1 MNTPDTQDPNALVM
15 IGVWTKELN
24 YLAAD
29 LDDRQGR
36 IDCAQARADRQQT
49 PAQQSANARRI
60 VELTRKRDVVAA
72 EIERT
77 RRKLAREEAVA
88 RGEPDPGPKAT
99 WVPKRYANDGAVRYV
114 ASPLPVWAEAGYVTE
129 AEYDEAKIGGRLQPR
144 NPEEPSINDPYIL
157 AMLDDLGIGTPPPG
171 RRRWPGGPERGK
183 ESDDMDIQPYN
194 SSPGGGAP
202 DVGASATATLD
213 PPAPPPGKM
222 KDSSDFLA
230 AGGTAAQLLALADA
244 APPWTPPPTL
254 PAAEDTRPDR
264 GRIEIGPDEYRV
276 VREALAALA
285 LEPDIFYRGGLLV
298 RTIRADPAGLGLTE
312 GPLTI
317 APLPGANLRERLT
330 ARCEFVKANRAG
342 ELHQAHPP
350 PWLIEALLA
359 RGEWPGLRPLA
370 GISDIPVLRAD
381 GTLHTEPGYDFETCT
396 LYAPRGSRPDV
407 PTRPTRADAMEAAE
421 RLFDIVIDFRFEAP
435 EHRSAWLAALL
446 TPLARTAFTGPAP
459 AVLIDSN
466 VRGSGKGL
474 LAQVIGIVVTGVE
487 LSPYSYTNDS
497 EELRKKITAVAIA
510 GDRIVLLDNIDGDFG
525 NDALDRALTAT
536 RWRDRILG
544 RSELVD
550 LPLRALWIG
559 TGNNIIV
566 AADTC
571 RRLIHVRLDVMVESP
586 ENRTDFKYPALLEH
600 VREYRTAFAADAL
613 TILAAFLQS
622 GDRIPKLTGLGSFEG
637 WSQTVRE
644 AVMWCGLSDPAKTRI
659 GLAEKSDTTKENL
672 RGLLKA
678 LWEYAGGESIT
689 VAPMIRRLYGPPLEA
704 GPAADAMRG
713 ILASLTGGDAVRAPD
728 GRKVGKQLAKFR
740 RRVVDG
746 LYLDRLEVRRGAGV
760 AWQVY
765 SADTGSRE

>member
-24 YLAAD
+24 YLAD
-29 LDDRQGR
+29 DMDDRQGR

-88 RGEPDPGPKAT
+88 HGEPDPGPKAT
-99 WVPKRYANDGAVRYV
+99 WVQETYANDGAVRYV

-129 AEYDEAKIGGRLQPR
+129 AEYDEARIGGRLQPR
-144 NPEEPSINDPYIL
+144 HPEEPSINDPCIL

-202 DVGASATATLD
+202 DVGASVTATL
-213 PPAPPPGKM
+213 APPKVNPI
-222 KDSSDFLA
+222 LA
-230 AGGTAAQLLALADA
+230 RLIALADA
-244 APPWTPPPTL
+244 APPYTPPATPEPAL
-254 PAAEDTRPDR
+254 PD
-264 GRIEIGPDEYRV
+264 RIEIGPDEYRV

-298 RTIRADPAGLGLTE
+298 RTIRADPAGLGLAE

-330 ARCEFVKANRAG
+330 ARCEFLKANRAG
-342 ELHQAHPP
+342 ELHPVHPP

-525 NDALDRALTAT
+525 NDALDWALTAT

-571 RRLIHVRLDVMVESP
+571 RRLIHVRLDVMVESS

-672 RGLLKA
+672 QGLLKA
-678 LWEYAGGESIT
+678 LWEYASDRPVI
-689 VAPMIRRLYGPPLEA
+689 VAPMLQRLYGPPLEA

-713 ILASLTGGDAVRAPD
+713 ILASLTGGDAARAPD

-746 LYLDRLEVRRGAGV
+746 LYLDRLEGRQAAGV
-760 AWQVY
+760 AWQIHP
-765 SADTGSRE
+765 ADAGSRE